1 MATGILA
8 SRRATTTRVL
18 DIGCGHGA
26 LSLTLSESVGFDIVA
41 MDGLEARASSVRAKK
56 ATRDPAVGSRVHIV
70 RAGAETLPYRDASFD
85 AVAATEV
92 LEHLDEPGRMLSE
105 ATRVLRPGGRFFMT
119 TPNAQ
124 ALPYRIL
131 RFLPD
136 AAVSRLAA
144 SMTQETL
151 HPDLLHNHAAAGS
164 AGHPD
169 RHRREGFTLR
179 ELVVLGSRAGLRMDL
194 GYTYRIPLPDRVM
207 KITPRALSRSV
218 ARLVTRALLYLLAAN
233 PVNYGKPFVLSS
245 VEALAAALVIFGR
258 PEEARAIL
266 SKFTWGGQFLALN
279 QEPLDAYALAE
290 DSAGVVRAQADFI

>member
-1 MATGILA
+1 VKPRTSGEDRIDRVLIDLIQPSDYVTWEYFSRQRLLATRIVA
-8 SRRATTTRVL
+8 SRQPTRARVL

-26 LSLTLSESVGFDIVA
+26 LSLTLSENAGFDIVA
-41 MDGLEARASSVRAKK
+41 MDILEARVSSVRAKR
-56 ATRDPAVGSRVHIV
+56 AVRDPAAAARVQIV
-70 RAGAETLPYRDASFD
+70 RADAETLPYRDESFE

-131 RFLPD
+131 RFLPH
-136 AAVSRLAA
+136 AMVSRLAA
-144 SMTQETL
+144 SMTQKTL
-151 HPDLLHNHAAAGS
+151 HPDLLHDHGPAGS
-164 AGHPD
+164 EGHPD

-179 ELVVLGSRAGLRMDL
+179 EIAVLGSHAGLRMDL

-218 ARLVTRALLYLLAAN
+218 AHLGTRQLPLGLQLYA
-233 PVNYGKPFVLSS
+233 
-245 VEALAAALVIFGR
+245 E
-258 PEEARAIL
+258 
-266 SKFTWGGQFLALN
+266 FTKT
-279 QEPLDAYALAE
+279 
-290 DSAGVVRAQADFI
+290 

>member
-1 MATGILA
+1 MDVLGA
-8 SRRATTTRVL
+8 RVS
-18 DIGCGHGA
+18 A
-26 LSLTLSESVGFDIVA
+26 
-41 MDGLEARASSVRAKK
+41 VRAMK
-56 ATRDPAVGSRVHIV
+56 AAGVPAAAARVQTV
-70 RAGAETLPYRDASFD
+70 SADAEALPYRDESFD

-92 LEHLDEPGRMLSE
+92 LEHVDEPGRMLSE

-169 RHRREGFTLR
+169 RHP
-179 ELVVLGSRAGLRMDL
+179 RAGS
-194 GYTYRIPLPDRVM
+194 TLPQ
-207 KITPRALSRSV
+207 
-218 ARLVTRALLYLLAAN
+218 
-233 PVNYGKPFVLSS
+233 PV
-245 VEALAAALVIFGR
+245 
-258 PEEARAIL
+258 
-266 SKFTWGGQFLALN
+266 
-279 QEPLDAYALAE
+279 
-290 DSAGVVRAQADFI
+290 

>member
-1 MATGILA
+1 MKPRTSGEDRIDRVLIDLIQPSDYVTWEYFSRQRLLATRIVA
-8 SRRATTTRVL
+8 SRQPTRARVL

-26 LSLTLSESVGFDIVA
+26 LSLTLSENAGFDIVA
-41 MDGLEARASSVRAKK
+41 MDILEARVSSVRAKR
-56 ATRDPAVGSRVHIV
+56 AVRDPAAAARVQIV
-70 RAGAETLPYRDASFD
+70 RADAETLPYRDESFD

-131 RFLPD
+131 RFLPH
-136 AAVSRLAA
+136 AMVSRLAA
-144 SMTQETL
+144 SMTQKML
-151 HPDLLHNHAAAGS
+151 HPDLLHDHGPAGS
-164 AGHPD
+164 EGHPD

-179 ELVVLGSRAGLRMDL
+179 EIAVLGSHAGLRMDL

-218 ARLVTRALLYLLAAN
+218 AHLGTRPLPLGLQLYA
-233 PVNYGKPFVLSS
+233 
-245 VEALAAALVIFGR
+245 E
-258 PEEARAIL
+258 
-266 SKFTWGGQFLALN
+266 FTKT
-279 QEPLDAYALAE
+279 
-290 DSAGVVRAQADFI
+290 